1 MNEDA
6 KHNDAAAD
14 EEQHKMRRVT
24 LITLII
30 ILLLFFWYL
39 VSDRLTPYTASARI
53 KAFVVEVVPDV
64 SGYVVEIP
72 VNKNQ
77 LINAGDTLLQIDKR
91 RFEIAVES
99 AEAALELA
107 GQGIGADT
115 AAVSTATAKLTAA
128 QAQREETRVQG
139 ARVFKLVEK
148 GIFAQAK
155 ADEARKLMKTA
166 EAGVIA
172 AESEV
177 ERAKQLLGQS
187 GKGGK
192 AGGKADNPRIRA
204 ALAAL
209 DVARLNL
216 ERTTIRAPG
225 EGYVGGLKIDNGTYV
240 SAGQPAMTFI
250 AVDDIWI
257 EAYMTENELSN
268 MQYGNEVEMAFD
280 AFAGQIYEGK
290 VKSIGAGVSTGKKAD
305 RSDLST
311 VEVTRGWLRNPQRF
325 PVIIEITNYEFD
337 TSKSGGLRLNSQ
349 ADVIVYTGDHF
360 FWNSLGWIWIRF
372 MSLLSYAY

>member
-1 MNEDA
+1 MSEEA
-6 KHNDAAAD
+6 KHNDATAD

-24 LITLII
+24 LITLVI
-30 ILLLFFWYL
+30 ILLLFIWYL

-64 SGYVVEIP
+64 SGYVAEIP
-72 VNKNQ
+72 VKKNQ
-77 LINAGDTLLQIDKR
+77 LIDAGGTLLQIDKR

-115 AAVSTATAKLTAA
+115 AAVSTATAKLSAA
-128 QAQREETRVQG
+128 QAQLEEARVQG
-139 ARVFKLVEK
+139 ARVFKLVKK
-148 GIFAQAK
+148 GVFAQAK
-155 ADEARKLMKTA
+155 ADEARKLIKTA
-166 EAGVIA
+166 EADVIA

-177 ERAKQLLGQS
+177 ERAKQLLGQ
-187 GKGGK
+187 GGK
-192 AGGKADNPRIRA
+192 AGKADNPRIRA

-225 EGYVGGLKIDNGTYV
+225 QGFVGGLKIDTGTYV

-250 AVDDIWI
+250 AFEDIWV
-257 EAYMTENELSN
+257 EAYMTENQLSN
-268 MQYGNEVEMAFD
+268 MQNGDEVELAFD
-280 AFAGQIYEGK
+280 AFAGKIFEGK
-290 VKSIGAGVSTGKKAD
+290 VKSVGAGVSTGKKAD
-305 RSDLST
+305 RGDLST
-311 VEVTRGWLRNPQRF
+311 VEITRSWLRDPQRF
-325 PVIIEITNYEFD
+325 PVIIEVTNYVFD
-337 TSKSGGLRLNSQ
+337 AHGTGGVRLNSQ

-360 FWNSLGWIWIRF
+360 FWNALGWIWIRL
-372 MSLLSYAY
+372 MSLFSYVY